1 MAGADFSVVASNH
14 CTGIVAVE
22 KMLERGF
29 PVAMGSANYGSKST
43 RYVGNGDSI
52 VF

>member
-1 MAGADFSVVASNH
+1 MQGANFSVIASNH

-22 KMLERGF
+22 RMVERGF
-29 PVAMGSANYGSKST
+29 PVIAGTANFGSKST
-43 RYVGNGDSI
+43 RYIGNGDSI